1 MKIAAKATLEID
13 DLNKIRAKAKEIS
26 RRFSDKIVETGFIN
40 QSENPYRGEEVSH
53 LTALV
58 WDVFESFNTIYNH
71 LIPTFELTS
80 ATDVETLGNLLM
92 DIKSELQ
99 HIAQHISEA
108 DASWLQLANF
118 CYASADKRINEVHE
132 FRDTLNPES

>member
-1 MKIAAKATLEID
+1 MADRHEGFKRQLNLEID

-26 RRFSDKIVETGFIN
+26 RRFSDKIAEIGLTN
-40 QSENPYRGEEVSH
+40 QGENLVYREEVSH

-80 ATDVETLGNLLM
+80 ATDAETLGNLLM
-92 DIKSELQ
+92 DIKSEFQ

-108 DASWLQLANF
+108 DESWLQLANF
-118 CYASADKRINEVHE
+118 CYASADKRINKVH
-132 FRDTLNPES
+132 